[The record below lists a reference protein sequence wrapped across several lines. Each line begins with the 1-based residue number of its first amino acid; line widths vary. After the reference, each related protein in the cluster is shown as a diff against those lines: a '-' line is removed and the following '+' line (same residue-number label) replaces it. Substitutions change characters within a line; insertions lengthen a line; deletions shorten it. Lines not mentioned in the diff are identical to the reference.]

1 MKKKLLP
8 AGMVILLLAVCLPLL
23 LPADVLPRLGEW
35 LRALS
40 LSGPGGNA
48 AAWGVVLLLTALPAL
63 GLLWRP
69 RRGWDWLL
77 LLAAGEILAG
87 LYLLVNPTLVS
98 TEYPAGQAVAMALA
112 GSVSATV
119 LAWAVLRWLRRA
131 EDSPSLGQTLERLL
145 KWSGVFIGWLAAW
158 SCGAQALEKLRAVAE
173 ANTDPGIVLWP
184 TNAAIVLLA
193 ATDYVPTLLGC
204 AMLLWGGKLARA
216 LEADPFGADTVAL
229 AERISHSCGRV
240 AAASLLVCVGGNLAQ
255 MFLLPVLRDMSF
267 SVSFPLLTVLL
278 AAALNL
284 LCRYLRQAKEVSDD
298 NETII

>member
-48 AAWGVVLLLTALPAL
+48 AAWGVVLLLTALPTL

-193 ATDYVPTLLGC
+193 AADYVPTLLGC

-229 AERISHSCGRV
+229 AERISRSCGRV

-255 MFLLPVLRDMSF
+255 MLLLPVLRDMRF

>member
-1 MKKKLLP
+1 MEWNGAFLLE
-8 AGMVILLLAVCLPLL
+8 A
-23 LPADVLPRLGEW
+23 LPRFGRW

-40 LSGPGGNA
+40 LSGLGGNA

-193 ATDYVPTLLGC
+193 AADYVPTLLGC

-229 AERISHSCGRV
+229 AERISRSCGRV

-255 MFLLPVLRDMSF
+255 MLLLPVLRDMRF

-284 LCRYLRQAKEVSDD
+284 LCRYLQQAKEVSDD

>member
-8 AGMVILLLAVCLPLL
+8 AGMVILLLVVCLPLL

-69 RRGWDWLL
+69 RRGWNWLL

-98 TEYPAGQAVAMALA
+98 TEYPAGQTVAMALA

-145 KWSGVFIGWLAAW
+145 KWSGVLIGWLAAW

-173 ANTDPGIVLWP
+173 ANTDPRIVLWP

-193 ATDYVPTLLGC
+193 AADYVPTLLGC

-229 AERISHSCGRV
+229 AERISRSCGRV

-255 MFLLPVLRDMSF
+255 MLLLPVLRDMSF